1 MRRFIL
7 LGVALMLVISAAP
20 VAAGKGSAG
29 SPTAVCAWLATEQP
43 ELYAFIATK
52 PGACESTI
60 ASVGLEGLIAGAFPS
75 RAAAIGNCKFLEA
88 NFFVGTPGLEL
99 PDYLGDG
106 RAYPYQ
112 FYWFEGVDDPN
123 LYARNRADCVRILEL
138 LHGGYLG
145 G

>member
-7 LGVALMLVISAAP
+7 LGVALLLVITAAP
-20 VAAGKGSAG
+20 VTAGKGSAG
-29 SPTAVCAWLATEQP
+29 SPTAVCAWLAAEQP

-60 ASVGLEGLIAGAFPS
+60 ASVGLEGLMAGAFPS
-75 RAAAIGNCKFLEA
+75 GAAAIGNCKFLEA
-88 NFFVGTPGLEL
+88 NFFVGNPDFGL

-112 FYWFEGVDDPN
+112 FYWFEGMNDPN
-123 LYARNRADCVRILEL
+123 LYAKNRADCVRILEL